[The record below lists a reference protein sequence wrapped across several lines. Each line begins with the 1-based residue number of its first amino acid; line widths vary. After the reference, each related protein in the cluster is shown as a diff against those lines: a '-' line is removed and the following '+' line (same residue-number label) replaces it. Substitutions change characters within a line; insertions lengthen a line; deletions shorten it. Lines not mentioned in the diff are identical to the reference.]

1 MELPYQLSLHWIN
14 LHSPHQPNLRHR
26 R

>member
-1 MELPYQLSLHWIN
+1 MELPCQLSLHWIN
-14 LHSPHQPNLRHR
+14 VHSPHQPNLQHR